1 MRSKTR
7 FQSALDSVCYP
18 LTIAHCQ
25 HFASQRQNYLYFLLT
40 TQNKLTDAA
49 FAHKTK
55 KSHSIEGA
63 LNRKMN
69 LKQLSEVLGLS
80 QTTVSRALNGYP
92 EVSEDTRARVQ
103 AAAHKHGYRPNSRA
117 KGLATGRSM
126 VIGHVIPS
134 SSQHEMV
141 NPIFGDFVAGA
152 AKKYAEHGY
161 DMMFTNADDTSI
173 EEAYRS
179 LFQRGAVDGVVLQGP
194 KVNEP
199 RIEVLTRMGVP
210 FIVHGRSTGVDTLY
224 DWIDV
229 NNKSSFMRATRFLI
243 DLGHRRIAL
252 INGLEDMDFAQRRR
266 DGYLEALGQ
275 AGLAPDANLM
285 RSAEMTEVYGHHET
299 QNMLRLDAPPTAILC
314 SSMISAIGVRRALSE
329 NGLEMGADV
338 SVIAHDDDLSYLKN
352 GQDVP
357 IFTATRSSVRQA
369 GEMAAD
375 MLIQR
380 IKSPN
385 DPVKTRLLEAELVVG
400 RSTGPAP
407 NRL

>member
-1 MRSKTR
+1 
-7 FQSALDSVCYP
+7 
-18 LTIAHCQ
+18 
-25 HFASQRQNYLYFLLT
+25 
-40 TQNKLTDAA
+40 
-49 FAHKTK
+49 
-55 KSHSIEGA
+55 
-63 LNRKMN
+63 MN
-69 LKQLSEVLGLS
+69 LKQLSEILGLS

-92 EVSEDTRARVQ
+92 EVSEDTRVRVQ
-103 AAAHKHGYRPNSRA
+103 AAAQKHGYRPNSRA

-134 SSQHEMV
+134 SSRHEMV

-152 AKKYAEHGY
+152 VKKYSEHGY

-194 KVNEP
+194 KVDEP
-199 RIEVLTRMGVP
+199 RIEVLTRMAVP
-210 FIVHGRSTGVDTLY
+210 FIVHGRSTGVVGQY

-229 NNKSSFMRATRFLI
+229 NNKSSFLRATRFLI

-266 DGYLEALGQ
+266 DGFLEALRQ
-275 AGLAPDANLM
+275 TGLSPNPELM

-299 QNMLRLDAPPTAILC
+299 RDMLGLDNPPTAILC
-314 SSMISAIGVRRALSE
+314 SSMISAIGVRRALDES
-329 NGLEMGADV
+329 GLEMGKDV

-357 IFTATRSSVRQA
+357 IFTATRSSVRNA
-369 GEMAAD
+369 GEMAAE
-375 MLIQR
+375 MLIER
-380 IKSPN
+380 IQSPD
-385 DPVKTRLLEAELVVG
+385 DPTKTRLLEAELVVG

-407 NRL
+407 NRI